1 MQLINAVLVFC
12 ANNTVLVRL
21 RIGLIQ
27 MKVRR
32 RMSAVTISGF
42 RTLKRVQMAVTLS
55 GFRTLTRVQM
65 AVGLSIPEMIGRFVL
80 LYALLTPN
88 VFLSSGVICDAT
100 CMIGIDVVRSL
111 TRSMKLSDAVNLRQ
125 VRDVSK
131 FSSIEFHS
139 SK

>member
-32 RMSAVTISGF
+32 RMSAVT
-42 RTLKRVQMAVTLS
+42 LS
-55 GFRTLTRVQM
+55 GLSTLTRVQM
-65 AVGLSIPEMIGRFVL
+65 AVGLSIPKIIGRFVL

-100 CMIGIDVVRSL
+100 CMRGIDVVRSL
-111 TRSMKLSDAVNLRQ
+111 TITMKLSDAVNLRQ
-125 VRDVSK
+125 VHDVSK
-131 FSSIEFHS
+131 FSSTEFHS
-139 SK
+139 NK

>member
-32 RMSAVTISGF
+32 RMSAV
-42 RTLKRVQMAVTLS
+42 LLS
-55 GFRTLTRVQM
+55 GLSTLTRVQM
-65 AVGLSIPEMIGRFVL
+65 AVGLSIPKIIGRFVL

-88 VFLSSGVICDAT
+88 VFLSSGVIFGDAT
-100 CMIGIDVVRSL
+100 CMRGIDVVRSL
-111 TRSMKLSDAVNLRQ
+111 TITMKLSDAVNLRQ
-125 VRDVSK
+125 VHDVSK
-131 FSSIEFHS
+131 FSSTEFHS
-139 SK
+139 NK

>member
-27 MKVRR
+27 MTMRR
-32 RMSAVTISGF
+32 RMSAVN
-42 RTLKRVQMAVTLS
+42 LS
-55 GFRTLTRVQM
+55 SFCTLTRVQM
-65 AVGLSIPEMIGRFVL
+65 AVGLSIPEIFGGNVL